1 MKITKEKFTKLLKA
15 RIISARE
22 TEDWNRS
29 KGNIEK
35 AEYWKKT
42 RWTLEDVLEMFTD
55 SNIFE
60 REYSFYSKIVENI
73 EEL

>member
-42 RWTLEDVLEMFTD
+42 RWTLEDVLETFTD
-55 SNIFE
+55 PKTFE
-60 REYSFYSKIVENI
+60 REYNFYSQLVEEI
-73 EEL
+73 ESL